1 MRRGFS
7 NLNVSRTLEDSN
19 NDSLKHFLFFL
30 AVIEVQFPS
39 SLPVMCGKALESSHA
54 GLVVQVKPAV

>member
-19 NDSLKHFLFFL
+19 NDSLKHFLFL

-39 SLPVMCGKALESSHA
+39 SLPVMYGKALESSHA

>member
-1 MRRGFS
+1 MRRGVS

-19 NDSLKHFLFFL
+19 NDSLKHFLFL